1 MCELNYGAASELRH
15 NELLFAQAA
24 LDPQPDH
31 RQEAWQR
38 RIARYPIPPAIRL
51 SNHILEHN
59 QCSKLAETGG
69 LLESP
74 FSRDS
79 VLLGREWH
87 GEARGGWHEQLH
99 RCLWPPSHDHIVIEY
114 LMQHACQAVLLLALY
129 PWRPVDAPSTCNPVV
144 TRHPQC
150 SQRHAP
156 PSRPKASLLGTLT
169 RLMDVLL
176 VKH

>member
-1 MCELNYGAASELRH
+1 MAWRGKRRFVIVALSIALRIELGLPYANTHWPSQLSCWPGSAARTR
-15 NELLFAQAA
+15 NIGVQIGQPAQHRSYSVRPSKHKAYLQGIAA
-24 LDPQPDH
+24 
-31 RQEAWQR
+31 ER
-38 RIARYPIPPAIRL
+38 RSTHFP
-51 SNHILEHN
+51 
-59 QCSKLAETGG
+59 
-69 LLESP
+69 
-74 FSRDS
+74 
-79 VLLGREWH
+79 
-87 GEARGGWHEQLH
+87 GWHEQLH

-176 VKH
+176 GEH